1 MSKTVCVV
9 CRGGLRVEGSLV
21 LGLEG
26 EAVKQTDERWKFFTL
41 GMRVG
46 GIVDVEVERKREGL
60 FVGKF

>member
-26 EAVKQTDERWKFFTL
+26 EAVKQTDERWKFCVAGL
-41 GMRVG
+41 G
-46 GIVDVEVERKREGL
+46 
-60 FVGKF
+60 